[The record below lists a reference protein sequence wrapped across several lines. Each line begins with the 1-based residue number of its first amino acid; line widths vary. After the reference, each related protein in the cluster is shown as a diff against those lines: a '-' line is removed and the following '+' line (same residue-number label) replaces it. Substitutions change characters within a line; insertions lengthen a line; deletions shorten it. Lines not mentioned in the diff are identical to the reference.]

1 MESKLLQHTIE
12 LSPVIR
18 WNRIQVNFQV
28 GRVKDKSSVVF
39 ESEVSHNVD
48 GILKMT
54 FTGIRKIG

>member
-18 WNRIQVNFQV
+18 WKRIQVNFRV

-48 GILKMT
+48 GSLKMT